1 MPENTNILD
10 KYQTI
15 LKETHKIKNP
25 IYIYISRV
33 AIDYTQ
39 ITESISRTNWDLD
52 EILSQHNN
60 YVDVILKQIK
70 QLIADVESLHLM
82 SLLKAKTLSTLLE
95 QCIKLIMR
103 MLVDGYSSVKKCSNE
118 GRALMQLD
126 FQQLVVKL
134 EKMCNIRPIPDK
146 DYVEAYIKAFY
157 MPDTSIEKW
166 IKEHPVFFSFCLR
179 VVINLNNSER
189 PHF

>member
-1 MPENTNILD
+1 M
-10 KYQTI
+10 
-15 LKETHKIKNP
+15 
-25 IYIYISRV
+25 YISRV

-39 ITESISRTNWDLD
+39 ITDSISRSNWDLD

-60 YVDVILKQIK
+60 YVEVILKQMK

-95 QCIKLIMR
+95 QCTNLIMR

-126 FQQLVVKL
+126 FQQLVIKL

-157 MPDTSIEKW
+157 MPDSSIEKW
-166 IKEHPVFFSFCLR
+166 IKEHPVIFLFIKGIKAINKINKIKFNYFLCGNESLAKPIYWGRKIKSCPSF
-179 VVINLNNSER
+179 N
-189 PHF
+189 